1 AWCKANPD
9 KASFGG
15 PLGSSQHF
23 SGVMFA
29 RGAGIDLRLIGYK
42 GGAPAVVDTLGGHIP
57 MVVTPLSEALPHV
70 REGRLRM
77 LATTG
82 RRRSKAVPDVPTLYE
97 LGYKDVIFQDWS
109 GFLAPAGMPADLVAR
124 ANSAVQEVLKEDKV
138 VQALANLGS

>member
-1 AWCKANPD
+1 
-9 KASFGG
+9 
-15 PLGSSQHF
+15 
-23 SGVMFA
+23 
-29 RGAGIDLRLIGYK
+29 
-42 GGAPAVVDTLGGHIP
+42 APAVVDTLGGHIP

-82 RRRSKAVPDVPTLYE
+82 LRRSKAMPDVPTLYE

-124 ANSAVQEVLKEDKV
+124 ANSAVQEVLKQEKV
-138 VQALANLGS
+138 VQAMANLGSEPEFEDPAEFAATVKASWERYRDIVASTGFKAEE